1 MRFLHISDL
10 HIGKRLHE
18 FPLAEEQ
25 RYMLERVLDIVDER
39 QPNGVLISGDVY
51 DKSIPSTDAVGM
63 FDDFLVALCDR
74 GVRTFVIAGNH
85 DSAERLSFGSRIM
98 ASGGVHICGSYNG
111 ETVPITVLNG
121 EEECNVYM
129 LPFVRPAS
137 VRRFFDCEI
146 ESYTDA
152 LAAVIERMN
161 IDPKRNNILLAHQMV
176 VGAECSGSED
186 VSVGGVDGVS
196 ASVFEKFDYVALGHI
211 HRAQRCG
218 SERVRYCGSPMKY
231 SLSEATDTKSAI
243 LLTLSRSGELTTEQI
258 PIPPLHDMHRLR
270 GSYDELMS
278 REFYEGKPYREDYVG
293 ITLTDEDDVPDAM
306 ARLHTVYHRLLTIS
320 YDNNRTRNGNTTADG
335 ASSCSVSPCQL
346 FSEFY
351 ELRNGR
357 PLGADAE
364 EHVKDIIDEIWG
376 CEE

>member
-18 FPLAEEQ
+18 FSLAEEQ

-39 QPNGVLISGDVY
+39 RPNAVLISGDVY
-51 DKSIPSTDAVGM
+51 DKSIPSTDAVGI

-74 GVRTFVIAGNH
+74 GVETFVIAGNH

-98 ASGGVHICGSYNG
+98 ASSGIHICGSYNG
-111 ETVPITVLNG
+111 QTVPITVTDG
-121 EEECNVYM
+121 DEECDIYM

-137 VRRFFDCEI
+137 VRRFFECEI

-152 LAAVIERMN
+152 IAAVIGRMN
-161 IDPKRNNILLAHQMV
+161 VDPKRRNILLAHQMV

-186 VSVGGVDGVS
+186 ISVGGVDGVS
-196 ASVFEKFDYVALGHI
+196 ASVFADFDYVALGHI

-231 SLSEATDTKSAI
+231 SLSEASDTKAAV
-243 LLTLSRSGELTTEQI
+243 LLTLSGSGELTTEQI
-258 PIPPLHDMHRLR
+258 PIPPLHDMHRLC

-278 REFYEGKPYREDYVG
+278 REFYEGTSYREDYVG
-293 ITLTDEDDVPDAM
+293 ITLTDEDDVTDAM
-306 ARLHTVYHRLLTIS
+306 ARLRTVYHRLLTIN
-320 YDNNRTRNGNTTADG
+320 YDNARTRGGSTVADG
-335 ASSCSVSPCQL
+335 ATSRSASPIEL
-346 FSEFY
+346 FAEFY
-351 ELRNGR
+351 ELRNGKA
-357 PLGADAE
+357 LSADAE
-364 EHVKDIIDEIWG
+364 EHMKESIDKVWG
-376 CEE
+376 CRE